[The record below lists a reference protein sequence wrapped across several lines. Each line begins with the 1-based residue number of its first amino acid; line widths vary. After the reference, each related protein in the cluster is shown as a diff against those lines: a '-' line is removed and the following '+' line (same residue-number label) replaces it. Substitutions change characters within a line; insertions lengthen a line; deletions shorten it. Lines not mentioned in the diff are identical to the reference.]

1 MHSYN
6 SQSLPA
12 VIAATAI
19 AVLLLHP
26 TAPACAEESL
36 LQKEQHRIAVLNRIA
51 PSVVCVMDPGG
62 AGGGSGVLIS
72 SDGFAISNYHVTAG
86 AGSFLKCGLNDG
98 RVYDAVIVGIDPTGD
113 VSLIQLLGRDDFPA
127 AEPGNSDSVQVG
139 DEALA
144 LGNPFLLAT
153 DFTPTVT
160 YGIVS
165 GVHRYQYPSG
175 TFLEYTDC
183 IQIDASINPGN
194 SGGPLF
200 DRSGFWIGINGRAS
214 FEKRGRVNSG
224 AAYAISVNQVL
235 LFVEHLKSGLII
247 DHGRSGFAAAT
258 TENGD
263 VIVTQVSELSE
274 AWRRG
279 LRSGAVLTSFA
290 GRPLSSSNQLQN
302 IIGIYPEGTRLPMQW
317 TDADGAHSATIRL
330 MPIHDFEAAPELPM
344 ERRQRRG
351 PMPEEPEA
359 EEPAGREELPR
370 SLTERF
376 EERRGYCNFYFNR
389 RQKNQILDRLPAAPG
404 LPEAETWS
412 IEFTP
417 RNAPAGPPGVLA
429 VTPKTTGYR
438 LGDQAWL
445 QSRSEPDP
453 NEEPAGFPGILAA
466 VGELL
471 SLLTMKDA
479 GFDELTAFGS
489 TVHIPLQQNLSVL
502 ISRSGLRQGR
512 WYFSPDQHWPVA
524 LDLQYGV
531 AIDEARVVFN
541 EWSTEDGVSFPAEI
555 GIIDPI
561 SETPVWFQ
569 VGRPSRRGASR

>member
-1 MHSYN
+1 M
-6 SQSLPA
+6 QSSRQPLLR
-12 VIAATAI
+12 VLAAT
-19 AVLLLHP
+19 VCLVFFLHP
-26 TAPACAEESL
+26 ASTACGQESL
-36 LQKEQHRIAVLNRIA
+36 QQQEQHRIEVLNRIA

-98 RVYDAVIVGIDPTGD
+98 HVYDAVIVGIDPTGD

-127 AEPGNSDSVQVG
+127 AEPGNSDTVQAG
-139 DEALA
+139 DEVLA

-160 YGIVS
+160 CGIVS

-200 DRSGFWIGINGRAS
+200 DSNGFWIGINGRAS

-224 AAYAISVNQVL
+224 AAYAISVNQVQ
-235 LFVEHLKSGLII
+235 LFVDHLKSGLII
-247 DHGRSGFAAAT
+247 DHGRSGFTAAT
-258 TENGD
+258 AENGD
-263 VIVTQVSELSE
+263 VVVGQVSELSE
-274 AWRRG
+274 AYRRG

-302 IIGIYPEGTRLPMQW
+302 IIGIYPEGTRLSMQW
-317 TDADGAHSATIRL
+317 TDEDGPHTATIRL

-351 PMPEEPEA
+351 PLPEDHDS
-359 EEPAGREELPR
+359 EEPAAKEVLPQA
-370 SLTERF
+370 LTDRF

-389 RQKNQILDRLPAAPG
+389 RQRDQILDRLPESPALPAADS
-404 LPEAETWS
+404 WS

-417 RNAPAGPPGVLA
+417 DNAPAGTQGVLA
-429 VTPKTTGYR
+429 VTPETSGYR
-438 LGDQAWL
+438 LGEQAWL

-453 NEEPAGFPGILAA
+453 DEEPTSFPGVLAG
-466 VGELL
+466 VGELF
-471 SLLTMKDA
+471 SLLSAGEA

-489 TVHIPLQQNLSVL
+489 TVHLPLQRDLAVL

-512 WYFSPDQHWPVA
+512 WYFASDQEWPVA

-531 AIDEARVVFN
+531 AIDEVRLIFSDWTTA
-541 EWSTEDGVSFPAEI
+541 DDVSFPARI
-555 GIIDPI
+555 GIVDPV
-561 SETPVWFQ
+561 SETPIWFQ
-569 VGRPSRRGASR
+569 TGRPSRRGEAE